1 MSRPSH
7 KLSLS
12 HKSLPPLSFSL
23 LTSLPLP
30 LPLATCYLLPSIL
43 GVSHFPLSFSLFS
56 GSFIED
62 FEFWCSSLQC
72 FLWCL
77 FMYFIVNGF
86 DWSFMDSVLIFFWT
100 GFFWEKDC
108 EFVCVCVFSFVS
120 FILFSFYGIFGF
132 LNDYD
137 GIWLVNHIVFDF
149 GQWLTKPE
157 IPEMI
162 GRKIEKRYREY
173 FQREKR
179 EKISG
184 EFQIPFGYSTKT
196 RRLAL
201 HKHSP
206 KLYCRLN
213 STKSL

>member
-1 MSRPSH
+1 MNFR
-7 KLSLS
+7 KI
-12 HKSLPPLSFSL
+12 SFSI
-23 LTSLPLP
+23 
-30 LPLATCYLLPSIL
+30 AAKHAGL
-43 GVSHFPLSFSLFS
+43 GENDFLKSFSPKT
-56 GSFIED
+56 
-62 FEFWCSSLQC
+62 
-72 FLWCL
+72 
-77 FMYFIVNGF
+77 NAP
-86 DWSFMDSVLIFFWT
+86 
-100 GFFWEKDC
+100 
-108 EFVCVCVFSFVS
+108 

-196 RRLAL
+196 LRLAL
-201 HKHSP
+201 HKRTKKRTHQNCTIDWTVF
-206 KLYCRLN
+206 LHWVH